1 MNEASN
7 RAQAVELLQELG
19 LKEYEARCFV
29 ALARLGRGTAR
40 EIGEVSEVPRTR
52 VYDAVR
58 VLEARGLVEV
68 QHTSP
73 QQFGAVTVEEAIE
86 ILGETFE
93 ERIDSLEEA
102 LVGIEGVPPE
112 DVSEEAHEVWA
123 LTGRAAVDRRA
134 GTLIDDATAEVVVVV
149 GDPAALTDGLVE
161 AIGAAAD
168 RGLEVVVGAVSDDLR
183 ATAAEAL
190 PDVEVFVSEL
200 GWLAPTG
207 PEDHTTVTCLL
218 MLDRSAIMLATTA
231 EGRERGVF
239 GRGYGN
245 GLVAVAR
252 RLLVSGLLPARDPG
266 VASSASDDDA

>member
-1 MNEASN
+1 MNGASN

-102 LVGIEGVPPE
+102 LAGIEGVSP
-112 DVSEEAHEVWA
+112 DDGSEEAHEVWA

-134 GTLIDDATAEVVVVV
+134 RTLIDEATSEVVVVV
-149 GDPAALTDGLVE
+149 GDPAALTDGLIE

-168 RGLEVVVGAVSDDLR
+168 RGLKIVVGAVSDDLR

-266 VASSASDDDA
+266 VDSSASADDA